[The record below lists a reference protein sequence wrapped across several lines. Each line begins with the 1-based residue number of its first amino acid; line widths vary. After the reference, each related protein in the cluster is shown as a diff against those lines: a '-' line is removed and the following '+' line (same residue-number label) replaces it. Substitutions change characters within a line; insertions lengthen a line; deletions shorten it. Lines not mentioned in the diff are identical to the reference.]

1 MSMHSA
7 CNEGMA
13 QAHRPVFRRPRRC
26 AVLSWRWA
34 TDQRKLPLTGDDGG
48 SAGHD
53 SNSEDDQG
61 VNCMGMAVVI
71 AVQSTNEIRAVSRL
85 LESSSRV
92 PSR

>member
-1 MSMHSA
+1 
-7 CNEGMA
+7 
-13 QAHRPVFRRPRRC
+13 
-26 AVLSWRWA
+26 
-34 TDQRKLPLTGDDGG
+34 LTGDDGG

-92 PSR
+92 PSRWSPRLSAPAKLRRRTRARLCVQAPAQTRLDR